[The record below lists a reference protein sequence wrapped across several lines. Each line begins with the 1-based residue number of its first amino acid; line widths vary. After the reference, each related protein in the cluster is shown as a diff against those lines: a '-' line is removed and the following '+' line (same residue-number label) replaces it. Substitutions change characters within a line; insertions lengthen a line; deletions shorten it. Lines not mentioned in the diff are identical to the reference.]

1 MEENAELIQAINKYC
16 RWKNGESLKY
26 EDVIKN
32 VIEEVA
38 DVEVM
43 VEEIKYLLNLKEA
56 DINKVK
62 QEKLDRQIKRMEEI
76 KSYGW

>member
-1 MEENAELIQAINKYC
+1 ME
-16 RWKNGESLKY
+16 NGESLKY

-76 KSYGW
+76 KSYGL